1 MAKTFFD
8 DDLIDQG
15 PDGVA
20 DASRARTAA
29 TPETPSVYS
38 QKKHELPEQVNQA
51 TDEIE
56 RLRQRQEHLERRKQE
71 LVDQRRRIEAFEHN
85 RRDMLDKLRR
95 SAVLVV
101 REGEQASRMAA
112 LCGEAGAL
120 FSKLHQE
127 METFFPERWT
137 EEEYDA
143 RLTQALAQVEAAG
156 TEYHR
161 TMDRINALGWN
172 RGDGKAPADDA
183 SSLDSLMP
191 RGHKGLP
198 ATFTG
203 WLLAGLA
210 FTLPLLVVASALLV
224 IHFLLKHP
232 A

>member
-15 PDGVA
+15 SDSVA
-20 DASRARTAA
+20 DASRARIPA

-38 QKKHELPEQVNQA
+38 QKKRELPEQVNQA

-71 LVDQRRRIEAFEHN
+71 LVDQRRRIESFEHN

-143 RLTQALAQVEAAG
+143 RLTQALAQVEAASA
-156 TEYHR
+156 EYQR
-161 TMDRINALGWN
+161 AMNRLNALGWG
-172 RGDGKAPADDA
+172 RTDGKTPVDDA
-183 SSLDSLMP
+183 ASLDGLMP
-191 RGHKGLP
+191 RGRRGQP
-198 ATFTG
+198 GSFTG
-203 WLLAGLA
+203 WLLAGFA
-210 FTLPLLVVASALLV
+210 FTLPLIITIGILIAVY
-224 IHFLLKHP
+224 FLLKHP

>member
-38 QKKHELPEQVNQA
+38 QKKRELPEQVNQA

-85 RRDMLDKLRR
+85 RREMLDKLGR

-112 LCGEAGAL
+112 LCREVGAL
-120 FSKLHQE
+120 FSQLHQE
-127 METFFPERWT
+127 MESFFPERWS

-156 TEYHR
+156 SEYR
-161 TMDRINALGWN
+161 RAMDRINALGWS
-172 RGDGKAPADDA
+172 RGGGKAGDEG
-183 SSLDSLMP
+183 SSLGEGLP
-191 RGHKGLP
+191 RERRGPP
-198 ATFTG
+198 ATFTE
-203 WLLAGLA
+203 WLVAGLA
-210 FTLPLLVVASALLV
+210 FTLPVILVLGALALLVVLLGKPV
-224 IHFLLKHP
+224 
-232 A
+232 

>member
-1 MAKTFFD
+1 MSRAFFD
-8 DDLIDQG
+8 DDLIDRG
-15 PDGVA
+15 PEGTDETPSAYG
-20 DASRARTAA
+20 DAVQEA
-29 TPETPSVYS
+29 PSVYS
-38 QKKHELPEQVNQA
+38 RKKSELPEQVNQA
-51 TDEIE
+51 SDEIE
-56 RLRQRQEHLERRKQE
+56 RLRQRQESLERRKQE
-71 LVDQRRRIEAFEHN
+71 LVDQRRRIEAFEYN

-101 REGEQASRMAA
+101 REGEQAGRMAA
-112 LCGEAGAL
+112 LCGEVGAL

-143 RLTQALAQVEAAG
+143 RLTQALAQVEAASA
-156 TEYHR
+156 EYHR

-210 FTLPLLVVASALLV
+210 FTLPLLVVASALVV
-224 IHFLLKHP
+224 IHFLLKRP